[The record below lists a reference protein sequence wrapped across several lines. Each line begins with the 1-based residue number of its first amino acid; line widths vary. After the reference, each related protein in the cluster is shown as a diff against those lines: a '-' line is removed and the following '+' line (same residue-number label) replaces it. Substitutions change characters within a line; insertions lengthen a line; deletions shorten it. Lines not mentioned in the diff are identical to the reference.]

1 MDEQTRL
8 TPREAEIVSRLYAQA
23 EAIKV
28 QAEEQM
34 RILNGQLNN
43 VFTLIDDRHG
53 TTLAAG
59 TQRIDNEGFIV
70 DVTPEEMTEQ

>member
-8 TPREAEIVSRLYAQA
+8 TPREAKIVSGLYARADAIRAQA
-23 EAIKV
+23 EDA
-28 QAEEQM
+28 M
-34 RILNGQLNN
+34 RLLNEQLNN

-70 DVTPEEMTEQ
+70 DVTPEEMAEQ